1 MKKLSRFNLS
11 MLAIILGL
19 VLVAAGAHLLGNK
32 AAQHFAFQAM
42 VFAVLINFGADAITY
57 FSKAFRRDTVKFTL
71 RHDRLNLATNSV
83 EALLLLGW
91 AVYKF
96 HLF

>member
-1 MKKLSRFNLS
+1 

-19 VLVAAGAHLLGNK
+19 VLVAAGAHLLGSK
-32 AAQHFAFQAM
+32 AAQHDAFQ
-42 VFAVLINFGADAITY
+42 VLVYVALISFGADAITY